1 MSPQVCRS
9 FAGIR
14 VEIAPARTVAEIPM
28 APPTAPVAMKSTVVE
43 TTAAEAA
50 AAAPGRSRGG
60 SKRGRSH
67 GGRCDEGETDLAEH
81 DDLLWLGTS
90 FLLHPAHLWRLAAN
104 AFSQVAVTNPIAPS
118 GVSRASITSHA
129 VHSGVPG
136 FARPRCEPAL
146 DDAAQVKQRDEHREP
161 ETSRQID
168 CEAFEIGQGTA
179 AQGTF
184 VSGAQ
189 DHPWCV
195 AGLESFLPT
204 RRT

>member
-1 MSPQVCRS
+1 MSRQACRS

-14 VEIAPARTVAEIPM
+14 VEIAPPRTVAEIPV
-28 APPTAPVAMKSTVVE
+28 APPTAPLAMKSTFVE
-43 TTAAEAA
+43 ATVAKST

-60 SKRGRSH
+60 SKRGRGH

-90 FLLHPAHLWRLAAN
+90 FLLHPAHLWRPAAN
-104 AFSQVAVTNPIAPS
+104 AFSQVTVTNPIGPS
-118 GVSRASITSHA
+118 GGSRASIASKA
-129 VHSGVPG
+129 VRSGAPG

-146 DDAAQVKQRDEHREP
+146 DDAGQVKQRDEHREP
-161 ETSRQID
+161 GLSRQID
-168 CEAFEIGQGTA
+168 CEAFEIGQGAA
-179 AQGTF
+179 AQRAL

-195 AGLESFLPT
+195 ACLESFLPT